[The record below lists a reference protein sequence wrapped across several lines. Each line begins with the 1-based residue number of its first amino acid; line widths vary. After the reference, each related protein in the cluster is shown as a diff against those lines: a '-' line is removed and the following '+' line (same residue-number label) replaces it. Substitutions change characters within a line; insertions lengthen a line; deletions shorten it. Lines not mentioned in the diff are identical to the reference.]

1 MLIILMVLTGIAYT
15 YFATDIFKSNK
26 ELFFNY
32 IMQIG
37 EEKEGFI
44 EEPLKQYFEKQK
56 TTPYQD
62 EGNIKVNI
70 TAYNTSDQYENV
82 NQMDLTFNGQVDT
95 ANKQALQNISLN
107 YSDDVKFP
115 LTYKKVGDT
124 MGIQTDYIG
133 SKYVATKE
141 SDNKIVGQENGLE
154 KIQEFSH
161 IELSQEEKDHIKN
174 IYFNQLMQE
183 LQEENF
189 SKIEETG
196 VIGYKLTLTG
206 EKIKMIIVKMLETLK
221 NDQQTLDKLNEYL
234 TTYNNASKITTSNLD
249 NSIRDLNNAS
259 SKIDDETLEM
269 TVYQTGKRT
278 NRILIKMSDLEIN
291 LQKMITENEAQYHI
305 QLQIKNNGQTEKI
318 AFSAK
323 YIGLQAM
330 QNILENYQL
339 TLEADQIKY
348 EYQYNN
354 NVQFTDSVTIDEFSE
369 ENSMILNNY
378 EEEQVA
384 NFMQAVQQR
393 IVEVNK
399 KHMEELGLEE
409 DENPL
414 QYVIPQFGENFSTLS
429 AINTSN
435 INEEEVNAFNQR
447 FENYESTN
455 LRGTT
460 VKGLISTIQLNNE
473 TQEEEN
479 RKIKEIHF
487 NGEEYEVTDQNLVAI
502 KDEVELETAYRVEF
516 ERDENSGLIYRAV
529 INKK

>member
-1 MLIILMVLTGIAYT
+1 MVLTGVAYT
-15 YFATDIFKSNK
+15 YFATDLFKSNK
-26 ELFFNY
+26 ELFFKY
-32 IMQIG
+32 VTQIG

-56 TTPYQD
+56 TTPYQN
-62 EGNIKVNI
+62 EGDIRVNI
-70 TAYNTSDQYENV
+70 TAYNTSDQFEKV

-115 LTYKKVGDT
+115 LTYKKVEDI

-141 SDNKIVGQENGLE
+141 TDNKIIGQENGLE
-154 KIQEFSH
+154 KIQEFSS
-161 IELSQEEKDHIKN
+161 IELSQEEKDQIKN
-174 IYFNQLMQE
+174 IYLGQLVQE

-189 SKIEETG
+189 SKIKETG
-196 VIGYKLTLTG
+196 GIGYKLTLTG
-206 EKIKMIIVKMLETLK
+206 EKIKTIAVKLLETLK
-221 NDQQTLDKLNEYL
+221 NDQQTLDRLNEYIK
-234 TTYNNASKITTSNLD
+234 TYNNASKITTNNIDNL
-249 NSIRDLNNAS
+249 IRELNNNSEA
-259 SKIDDETLEM
+259 DDETMEII
-269 TVYQTGKRT
+269 VYQTGKRT
-278 NRILIKMSDLEIN
+278 NRILVKSNDLEIN
-291 LQKMITENEAQYHI
+291 LQKVVTENEEQYQV
-305 QLQIKNNGQTEKI
+305 QLQTKNNNQTEKI
-318 AFSAK
+318 GFSAK
-323 YIGLQAM
+323 YIGLQGM
-330 QNILENYQL
+330 QNIIENYQL

-354 NVQFTDSVTIDEFSE
+354 NVQFTDNITIEGFSE
-369 ENSMILNNY
+369 DNSMILNDY
-378 EEEQVA
+378 EEEQVE

-393 IVEVNK
+393 IIDVNK

-409 DENPL
+409 DQNPL
-414 QYVIPQFGENFSTLS
+414 QYVIPQLGENFSTLK

-435 INEEEVNAFNQR
+435 INEEEVNAFNQK

-455 LRGTT
+455 LQGVT

-487 NGEEYEVTDQNLVAI
+487 NGEEYEATDQNLVAI

-516 ERDENSGLIYRAV
+516 ERNENTGIIYRVV